1 MHTPPGLAICLGGH
15 RPIFNGAGSCAGMGR
30 AAGLDG
36 ASSGAGWG
44 RQPRRR
50 SRRYGLK
57 GARSSRKARRRPSW
71 AELKGGVG
79 EGDRTPDLQ
88 DHNLAL

>member
-1 MHTPPGLAICLGGH
+1 
-15 RPIFNGAGSCAGMGR
+15 MGR
-30 AAGLDG
+30 AAAPDQ
-36 ASSGAGWG
+36 AGSRTGWCG
-44 RQPRRR
+44 QPRRR
-50 SRRYGLK
+50 PRRYGQQ
-57 GARSSRKARRRPSW
+57 GARSSQNARRRPGW